1 MVKSIQNISY
11 RAAGYFHLLPFVFVT
26 ITGLPGRI
34 KINKPKSMNKYI
46 ALTLMFILTSI
57 YGYSQTKPS
66 PTEKP
71 KQDTVLITLSDIN
84 ETLNFLSDKI
94 SHKEFE
100 QAQQYY
106 LLLYKQAIQR
116 KSKPKK

>member
-1 MVKSIQNISY
+1 MKKI
-11 RAAGYFHLLPFVFVT
+11 
-26 ITGLPGRI
+26 ITGIL
-34 KINKPKSMNKYI
+34 
-46 ALTLMFILTSI
+46 ILTSL

-71 KQDTVLITLSDIN
+71 KQDTVLISLTDIN

-106 LLLYKQAIQR
+106 LLLYNQTIQR
-116 KSKPKK
+116 KNKNRKP

>member
-1 MVKSIQNISY
+1 MK
-11 RAAGYFHLLPFVFVT
+11 
-26 ITGLPGRI
+26 
-34 KINKPKSMNKYI
+34 KI
-46 ALTLMFILTSI
+46 LTLTLIFTSL

-94 SHKEFE
+94 SHKEWE

-106 LLLYKQAIQR
+106 QLLYNQAVQR
-116 KSKPKK
+116 KNKPKK

>member
-1 MVKSIQNISY
+1 MKI
-11 RAAGYFHLLPFVFVT
+11 LL
-26 ITGLPGRI
+26 
-34 KINKPKSMNKYI
+34 
-46 ALTLMFILTSI
+46 ILTAMLISL

-71 KQDTVLITLSDIN
+71 KADTVLITLSDIN

-106 LLLYKQAIQR
+106 LILYKQAVQR
-116 KSKPKK
+116 KNKPKK

>member
-1 MVKSIQNISY
+1 
-11 RAAGYFHLLPFVFVT
+11 
-26 ITGLPGRI
+26 
-34 KINKPKSMNKYI
+34 MNKYI

-71 KQDTVLITLSDIN
+71 KADTVLISLTDIN

>member
-1 MVKSIQNISY
+1 MKKI
-11 RAAGYFHLLPFVFVT
+11 
-26 ITGLPGRI
+26 ITGIL
-34 KINKPKSMNKYI
+34 
-46 ALTLMFILTSI
+46 ILTSL

-71 KQDTVLITLSDIN
+71 KQDTVLISLTDIN

-94 SHKEFE
+94 SHKEWE

-106 LLLYKQAIQR
+106 LLLYKQAVQR
-116 KSKPKK
+116 KNKNKKP

>member
-1 MVKSIQNISY
+1 MK
-11 RAAGYFHLLPFVFVT
+11 
-26 ITGLPGRI
+26 
-34 KINKPKSMNKYI
+34 KI
-46 ALTLMFILTSI
+46 LTLTLIFTSL

-71 KQDTVLITLSDIN
+71 KADTVLISLTDIN

-94 SHKEFE
+94 SHKEWE

-106 LLLYKQAIQR
+106 QLLYNQAVQR
-116 KSKPKK
+116 KNKPKK

>member
-1 MVKSIQNISY
+1 MKI
-11 RAAGYFHLLPFVFVT
+11 LL
-26 ITGLPGRI
+26 L
-34 KINKPKSMNKYI
+34 
-46 ALTLMFILTSI
+46 LTFTLTSL